1 MGKFQFFF
9 LYLEIR
15 LVCFRNE
22 NASRKLVVDEIFS
35 NHPPSGV
42 LLIGGDRF
50 YSGWK
55 SHTPG
60 SGYSAGTVGGV
71 ERFLTCLLKIYKR
84 SNFRVSSSIV
94 TLDLSPIAVGALPSQ
109 PLSTIS
115 L

>member
-9 LYLEIR
+9 LYFEIR

-35 NHPPSGV
+35 NHPPSAV